1 MDWCGSGLEQLYSYT
16 LLPPRCINSRA
27 MDDDDESD
35 KDQQEPVENEN
46 VT

>member
-1 MDWCGSGLEQLYSYT
+1 MWSGVGVGWSSYT
-16 LLPPRCINSRA
+16 VTQLPPCCINSRA